1 MNSDVSEQFGYGDKI
16 DFGGKV
22 GAELYKEMYKRLKDD
37 LQNEMKLMK
46 GTLGKKGE
54 ELDKKK
60 YLKLISEYNN
70 FKEHNIRH
78 LRLNSA
84 ANLTTFGKHTSYMLF
99 HQQL

>member
-1 MNSDVSEQFGYGDKI
+1 MNYDVSKLFGDGDEI

-37 LQNEMKLMK
+37 LQKEMKEMKLMK
-46 GTLGKKGE
+46 GALGKKGE

-70 FKEHNIRH
+70 FKKHNIRH
-78 LRLNSA
+78 LRFNSA
-84 ANLTTFGKHTSYMLF
+84 ANLTRFGKL
-99 HQQL
+99 